1 MTFLS
6 KYFFLFDKDK
16 PARAVWKKDVFM
28 EPTMKK
34 YFMMVSQTTHQNK
47 TFLSNNF
54 FLFAKDL
61 WAGAVW
67 KKTSWWSRFW
77 KLVFMLVS
85 LTRLQTRTFLEHNI
99 FLFQQFEKDVF
110 LEPTVKNFTSP
121 VSPCRGLYLDRHLP
135 QTLRQAYDW
144 GENNL
149 VAKSSNSKK
158 KTSLWSRFIKRR
170 PYGADLKT
178 LSFWWFYK
186 LDFKAILFW
195 IGNFS

>member
-1 MTFLS
+1 
-6 KYFFLFDKDK
+6 
-16 PARAVWKKDVFM
+16 
-28 EPTMKK
+28 MKK

-99 FLFQQFEKDVF
+99 FLFPQFEKDVF
-110 LEPTVKNFTSP
+110 LEPTVKNFTSPVSPCRGLYLSP

-158 KTSLWSRFIKRR
+158 RR
-170 PYGADLKT
+170 LYGADL
-178 LSFWWFYK
+178 
-186 LDFKAILFW
+186 
-195 IGNFS
+195 